1 MYELEQQL
9 KKFPRG
15 KHDDI
20 IDAEQMLYSMYE
32 LQPNTKSFTNSISME
47 WDEF

>member
-32 LQPNTKSFTNSISME
+32 LQPNTKAYGASIQIE
-47 WDEF
+47 YDEF